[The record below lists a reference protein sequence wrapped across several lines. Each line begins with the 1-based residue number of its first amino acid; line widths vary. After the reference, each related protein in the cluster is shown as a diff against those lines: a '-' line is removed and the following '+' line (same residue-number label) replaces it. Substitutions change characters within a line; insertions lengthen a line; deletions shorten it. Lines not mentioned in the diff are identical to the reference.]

1 MSKRDRPASSS
12 GPPAEVEQRV
22 DALYGLP
29 REQFTKSRNEL
40 ARELRSEDAREAADE
55 VQALQKPSPAAWAVN
70 QLVRTQQKDTR
81 ALLEAGD
88 RLRKAH
94 EAAAGGTGSAGD
106 LRAAGDAERAAV
118 TKLTRTARGLVTESG
133 RGLSEGVLERV
144 AETLHAMAVDP
155 DRHSLGVAGRLAK
168 ESRVVGTGPV
178 SPPTRTKGRAK
189 PDGPSPSRIREM
201 RQRLERMQR
210 EARDL
215 RSTRIRAERATA
227 DAERRLAQARKDEQ
241 QAADRESAK
250 EAQVEELRGKLKKLR

>member
-1 MSKRDRPASSS
+1 M
-12 GPPAEVEQRV
+12 

-40 ARELRSEDAREAADE
+40 ARELRSEEAREAADE

-94 EAAAGGTGSAGD
+94 EAAAAGTGSAGE
-106 LRAAGDAERAAV
+106 LRAAGEAERTAV
-118 TKLTRTARGLVTESG
+118 GKLTRTARGLVTESG
-133 RGLSEGVLERV
+133 RALSESVLERV

-155 DRHSLGVAGRLAK
+155 GRHSLGVAGRLAK

-178 SPPTRTKGRAK
+178 SQSPARTAGRRKAE
-189 PDGPSPSRIREM
+189 GPSASRIRQM
-201 RQRLERMQR
+201 RQRLERAQR
-210 EARDL
+210 EAREL
-215 RSTRIRAERATA
+215 RSARIRAERATA

-241 QAADRESAK
+241 QAGDRESAK
-250 EAQVEELRGKLKKLR
+250 EAQVEELRGKLKKMG